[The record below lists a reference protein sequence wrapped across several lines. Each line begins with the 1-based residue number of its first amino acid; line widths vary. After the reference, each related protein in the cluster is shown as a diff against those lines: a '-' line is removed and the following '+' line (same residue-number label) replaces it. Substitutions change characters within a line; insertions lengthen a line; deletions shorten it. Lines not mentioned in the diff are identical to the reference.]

1 MSEGEPAATP
11 LPAGSPAYFPDG
23 RYQHGRHSN
32 AHAFTG
38 GGAHHF
44 GSGSTDARECFV
56 REKGA
61 IAYVTVNRLRVLNA
75 LNRPTWKD
83 LTAFLEKRAP
93 QFHGR

>member
-1 MSEGEPAATP
+1 MSEGEPAATRSP
-11 LPAGSPAYFPDG
+11 LARPLISQTGDTNMAAT
-23 RYQHGRHSN
+23 N

-61 IAYVTVNRLRVLNA
+61 IAYVTVNRPRVLNA

-83 LTAFLEKRAP
+83 LSAFLEKRAP

>member
-1 MSEGEPAATP
+1 MAATATLTP
-11 LPAGSPAYFPDG
+11 FA
-23 RYQHGRHSN
+23 
-32 AHAFTG
+32 G

-44 GSGSTDARECFV
+44 GSASTDARERFV
-56 REKGA
+56 RKKGCD
-61 IAYVTVNRLRVLNA
+61 RLRDGQSAKVLNA